1 MENQIVLPEIVPLE
15 YNGKRV
21 LATKQLSQ
29 LFGCKTYSIT
39 TSFSRHKEIFKYG
52 EDYYFLEGE
61 EMKEFKKQFQR
72 NLFQGNYQLIGA
84 SIGAQ
89 GNYQLIASLI
99 GVYSNHVYLWT
110 GSGVF
115 KLSKIIGTE
124 MAKIIFSQLKLG
136 YFQALTPDVTPQ
148 NVSQSD
154 VTPFNEIAVLPPPN
168 ESINPGVYAFAMED
182 NTVKIGMSN
191 NVPDRAK
198 TIEYE
203 THLKI
208 TNVFYRTVENRK
220 KALEIEK
227 ALHKHFAA
235 QCTQGEF
242 FSISFEDAC
251 KQIENLVDAPTD
263 EFKT

>member
-1 MENQIVLPEIVPLE
+1 
-15 YNGKRV
+15 
-21 LATKQLSQ
+21 
-29 LFGCKTYSIT
+29 
-39 TSFSRHKEIFKYG
+39 
-52 EDYYFLEGE
+52 
-61 EMKEFKKQFQR
+61 
-72 NLFQGNYQLIGA
+72 
-84 SIGAQ
+84 
-89 GNYQLIASLI
+89 
-99 GVYSNHVYLWT
+99 
-110 GSGVF
+110 
-115 KLSKIIGTE
+115 

-227 ALHKHFAA
+227 ALHKHFAE
-235 QCTQGEF
+235 QCKQGEF
-242 FSISFEDAC
+242 FTVDFSEVCKKIS
-251 KQIENLVDAPTD
+251 NLVGDISTRDFSVADRFLKIAELTTD
-263 EFKT
+263 STLREKSLNVAYTLLEI